1 MKCDICGAKIEET
14 FLKKIVGTYV
24 RDSKGKRKAVCAEC
38 QRKLK
43 GKEELL
49 AALSYDPVFLPP
61 DDSADEGRQ
70 AEKDLLLCA
79 RRGIIEI
86 LLVYLIEH
94 MFKELRMI

>member
-1 MKCDICGAKIEET
+1 MKCDICGNKIEET

-49 AALSYDPVFLPP
+49 AAL
-61 DDSADEGRQ
+61 R
-70 AEKDLLLCA
+70 
-79 RRGIIEI
+79 
-86 LLVYLIEH
+86 
-94 MFKELRMI
+94 